1 MNKTVTVN
9 IGGMVFHIEEH
20 AYDKLKKYLD
30 ANRGYFTS
38 SDGRDEI
45 IQDIESR
52 IAEMFT
58 ERIGSSRQVIVED
71 DVEAVINTMGRPE
84 EVAGDNAEGKN
95 AESFSSYSNTTN
107 SKGYRRLFRDP
118 DDKVIGGVCSGI
130 AHYLGCDPVWIRLG
144 FAIALFVFGTG
155 FLLYLLLLIIIPK
168 AETTAD
174 KLEMKGQPVNIDNIK
189 RTIKDEYEDMKSKFN
204 SGGFRDATRRSGSAV
219 SRFFEMLGQIIVGA
233 FKVAFK
239 VIAFL
244 LMITLI
250 IMLIA
255 LFVITLNVAGIT
267 NWGTMPSNI
276 SHMFFNTSQQW
287 LVITTA
293 ILFLGVPLITVLYRI
308 VRLFVNAK
316 TENKYLNTS
325 AGVLWGVGWVLLF
338 ISIAVISKD
347 YKVKESRRN
356 EIPIVQPVGNTMYL
370 QLLHPHTNRDE
381 HYYDNDWNI
390 NADTDFSWYDENDTI
405 RINNVKLDV
414 VRADGDKFELVKI
427 ISSRGSNRRNAQDNA
442 RGISYEIVQTD
453 SILKIDENFLL
464 PPKSKFR
471 DQKIQLLLKVPV
483 GKRIHL
489 AEESDR
495 VFYDIKN
502 VTDTYDSDMVG
513 YTWTM
518 TDKGLECIGC
528 NLQDNNGKNRN
539 EHVKIHVN
547 GKDVSIDAN
556 NDTINWDDKDVKIHI
571 DENGVVIDA
580 KEKKK

>member
-20 AYDKLKKYLD
+20 AYEKLKKYLE
-30 ANRGYFTS
+30 AIRGYFTT

-58 ERIGSSRQVIVED
+58 ERIGTNRQVVVDD
-71 DVEAVINTMGRPE
+71 DVEHVINTMGRPDQ
-84 EVAGDNAEGKN
+84 VAGENAEEK
-95 AESFSSYSNTTN
+95 ASEPFSSYSTTN
-107 SKGYRRLFRDP
+107 SGRSYRRLFRDP

-168 AETTAD
+168 AQSTTD

-189 RTIKDEYEDMKSKFN
+189 KTIQDEFEDVKSKFN
-204 SGGFRDATRRSGSAV
+204 NGGFRDATRRSGSAV
-219 SRFFEMLGQIIVGA
+219 SRFFEMLGHIIVGA
-233 FKVAFK
+233 FKVFFK
-239 VIAFL
+239 IIAFI
-244 LMITLI
+244 LMIALI
-250 IMLIA
+250 GTLIA
-255 LFVITLNVAGIT
+255 LFVVSLGVAGVAH
-267 NWGTMPSNI
+267 WGSMPANL
-276 SHMFFNTSQQW
+276 SHLFLSGSQQW

-293 ILFLGVPLITVLYRI
+293 ILFLGVPIIVLLYKI

-316 TENKYLNTS
+316 SENRFLNAT
-325 AGVLWGVGWVLLF
+325 AGILWGIGWILLF

-347 YKVKESRRN
+347 YKAKESRRT
-356 EIPIVQPVGNTMYL
+356 EIPIAQPAGNTMYL
-370 QLLHPHTNRDE
+370 QLLHPHSYRDD
-381 HYYDNDWNI
+381 HYYDGEWNI
-390 NADTDFSWYDENDTI
+390 DIDSDISAYEEGDTI
-405 RINNVKLDV
+405 RIGSVKLDV
-414 VRADGDKFELVKI
+414 VKADGDKFELVKI
-427 ISSRGSNRRNAQDNA
+427 ISSRGSNRRNAQENA
-442 RGISYEIVQTD
+442 REISYEIVQTD
-453 SILKIDENFLL
+453 SVLKVDENFLL
-464 PPKSKFR
+464 APQSKFR
-471 DQKIQLLLKVPV
+471 DQKIQLVLKVPV
-483 GKRIHL
+483 GKSVHL
-489 AEESDR
+489 GSETDR

-502 VTDTYDSDMVG
+502 VTDTYDGDMVG

-518 TDKGLECIGC
+518 TDRGLECIGC
-528 NLQDNNGKNRN
+528 NLDDNDGKNRN

-547 GKDVSIDAN
+547 GKDVSLDAD

-580 KEKKK
+580 KEKRK